1 MIVIA
6 IVVYIIYN
14 ILYIAKT
21 IPLLLFVIILFGFG
35 DFKA

>member
-14 ILYIAKT
+14 IIYIAKT
-21 IPLLLFVIILFGFG
+21 VPLLLLVIILFGFG